1 MPREAPLYFMNT
13 DKLRREYIA
22 HSGHL
27 LEQHAAPEPFEQFEK
42 WFADATRAKLDLPD
56 AMTLAT
62 SSLQGIPS
70 ARMVVLRGFDAKG
83 FCFYTD
89 YESQKGKE
97 LVQNPNA
104 ALVFY
109 WRELDRQVRS
119 TGIVEKMSEAE
130 SDAYFASRP
139 VESQLAVW
147 AERQSRVIAGRE
159 HLTEGFRQ
167 AEQTYSPDLPIS
179 STQYQN
185 VEARIDSQIPR
196 PPYWGGYRLV
206 PNLFEFW
213 QGCPNRLH
221 DRLCY
226 TLQPSGT
233 WEMTRLSP

>member
-1 MPREAPLYFMNT
+1 MNT
-13 DKLRREYIA
+13 HTLRREYGTRI
-22 HSGHL
+22 GHL
-27 LEQHAAPEPFEQFEK
+27 LEQNVSADPFELFEK
-42 WFADATRAKLDLPD
+42 WFADTIAAKIDLPD

-62 SSLQGIPS
+62 ATPSGAPS

-89 YESQKGKE
+89 YESQKGRE
-97 LVQNPNA
+97 LAENPNA

-119 TGIVEKMSEAE
+119 TGTVEKMRAEE
-130 SDAYFASRP
+130 SDTYFASRP
-139 VESQLAVW
+139 VSSQLAVRT
-147 AERQSRVIAGRE
+147 ERQSIVISGRE
-159 HLTEGFRQ
+159 HLTAEFQQ
-167 AEQTYSPDLPIS
+167 AEQTYASE
-179 STQYQN
+179 T
-185 VEARIDSQIPR
+185 IPR

-226 TLQPSGT
+226 TLQPDET
-233 WEMTRLSP
+233 WKMTRLSP

>member
-1 MPREAPLYFMNT
+1 MNNG
-13 DKLRREYIA
+13 KLRREYRA
-22 HSGHL
+22 QNGHL
-27 LEQHAAPEPFEQFEK
+27 LEQNVASDPFELFEK
-42 WFADATRAKLDLPD
+42 WFADAIAAKIDLPD

-62 SSLQGIPS
+62 ATPDGIPS

-97 LVQNPNA
+97 LAENPNA

-119 TGIVEKMSEAE
+119 TGTVEKMSVEE

-139 VESQLAVW
+139 VSSQLAVRT
-147 AERQSRVIAGRE
+147 ERQSIVISGRE
-159 HLTEGFRQ
+159 HLTEGFQR
-167 AEQTYSPDLPIS
+167 AEQTYASE
-179 STQYQN
+179 T
-185 VEARIDSQIPR
+185 IPR
-196 PPYWGGYRLV
+196 PPHWGGYRLV

-213 QGCPNRLH
+213 QGCPSRLH

-226 TLQPSGT
+226 TLQPDGG

>member
-1 MPREAPLYFMNT
+1 MNT
-13 DKLRREYIA
+13 GKLRREYSA
-22 HSGHL
+22 HNGHL
-27 LEQHAAPEPFEQFEK
+27 LEQNVSPDPFEQFEK
-42 WFADATRAKLDLPD
+42 WFADTIAAKLDLPD

-62 SSLQGIPS
+62 ATPDGVPS
-70 ARMVVLRGFDAKG
+70 ARMVVLRGFDEKG

-89 YESQKGKE
+89 YESQKGRE
-97 LVQNPNA
+97 LAENPHA

-119 TGIVEKMSEAE
+119 AGIVEKMSAEE

-139 VESQLAVW
+139 VSSQLAVRT
-147 AERQSRVIAGRE
+147 ERQSIVINGRE
-159 HLTEGFRQ
+159 HLTEGYQQ
-167 AEQTYSPDLPIS
+167 AEQAYAS
-179 STQYQN
+179 
-185 VEARIDSQIPR
+185 EAIPR
-196 PPYWGGYRLV
+196 PKYWGGYRLV

-226 TLQPSGT
+226 TLHPDGT